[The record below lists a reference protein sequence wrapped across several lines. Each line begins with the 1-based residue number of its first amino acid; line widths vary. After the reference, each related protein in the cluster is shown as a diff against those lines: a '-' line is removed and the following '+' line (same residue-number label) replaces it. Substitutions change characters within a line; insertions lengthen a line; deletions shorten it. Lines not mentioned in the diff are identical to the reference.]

1 MSEESPQQAA
11 SGSVFAEPLPEGRP
25 PRQVLENLWLFAPN
39 RDTLGG
45 SAWWLE
51 TPEWEGCAGLLIDC
65 PGLNQAN
72 LAFLRERGP
81 GRLVLT
87 SRDGHGRTR
96 RFQEELQW
104 PVSLQEQEAYLLPT
118 VDGLEPFSFEQS
130 LAPGYS
136 LRWTPGPTP
145 GSAVLLADRAFNGSP
160 LLFCGRLLS
169 PVASGEAR
177 PLRTRR
183 SFHWSR
189 WLRSLE
195 ALGDWLPR
203 STPVALASGAGLGA
217 LRGEALIADV
227 QQQLQALDWAAL
239 EGQEPV

>member
-1 MSEESPQQAA
+1 MSEENPKLAA

-51 TPEWEGCAGLLIDC
+51 TPELPECSGLLIDC

-72 LAFLRERGP
+72 LAFLQQRGP
-81 GRLVLT
+81 GRMVLT

-118 VDGLEPFSFEQS
+118 VTGLEPFASEHC
-130 LAPGYS
+130 LGRGYS

-145 GSAVLLADRAFNGSP
+145 GSAVLLADTAFHGGP
-160 LLFCGRLLS
+160 LLFSGRLLS
-169 PVASGEAR
+169 PVAAGEAR

-195 ALGDWLPR
+195 ALQLWLPR
-203 STPVALASGAGLGA
+203 STPVGLASGAGLGA

-227 QQQLQALDWAAL
+227 QKQLETLDWAAL
-239 EGQEPV
+239 RCQEPI